1 MTGFKKELITIVILA
16 VMAVTG
22 IYIAN
27 AVPVEEEISSIP
39 SINVS
44 D

>member
-1 MTGFKKELITIVILA
+1 MTGFKKELVTIVILA

-27 AVPVEEEISSIP
+27 AVPVEQETSSIP

-44 D
+44 N

>member
-39 SINVS
+39 SINAS
-44 D
+44 N